1 MNIVLCIIFHGI
13 QFEVQFSNCIFVFF
27 QLKTIH
33 IVLWEQYTLFY
44 VVFHLAVFKSKG
56 RRTFLQLFTASC
68 LTVSISSS
76 RRAIALF
83 RSSTFKTRNNERNSA
98 QKLLLHIL
106 TSGILILRLSRT
118 LLSKS
123 LTSFTH
129 SSYCSFIFAMNCSFT
144 FLCKNKNTTWDNC
157 LTFSLLQMT
166 SNYLFF
172 IFCHF
177 FLQMKFLNL

>member
-123 LTSFTH
+123 LPRSRIPRIVLSYLQWIVLSL
-129 SSYCSFIFAMNCSFT
+129 SSVKTKTQHETIV
-144 FLCKNKNTTWDNC
+144 
-157 LTFSLLQMT
+157 
-166 SNYLFF
+166 
-172 IFCHF
+172 
-177 FLQMKFLNL
+177 